1 MTFPSEK
8 IGEPLSKET
17 KDPLLRTKVGEPTLS
32 SNTELVNTLPLSEPG
47 EFMALEV
54 LTTDENSVSS
64 LISISSGKS
73 IIPNK
78 GTNRK
83 RIQILIARLF

>member
-1 MTFPSEK
+1 MNSEQK
-8 IGEPLSKET
+8 IKT

-32 SNTELVNTLPLSEPG
+32 SSTELVNTLPLSEPG

-54 LTTDENSVSS
+54 LTNDENSVSS